1 MRLVRSYLAI
11 AVCVLL
17 IEAQV
22 HAEPDNFADSG
33 VRIVDLTHP
42 FDAETIYWPTEPGFE
57 LIRVKYGIA
66 DKGYFYAAN
75 RFKAAEH
82 GGTHVDAPIHFFQ
95 GGVTVD
101 KIDFGRLVGE
111 AVVVDVSSQCA
122 QNPDYLIGVNDLRA
136 WEREHGRQLIDVI
149 VMLHTGYGARWRDRK
164 QYLGT
169 DRRGREAVADLH
181 FPGLSPEAAK
191 WLTEHRSV
199 RSIGIDTASI
209 DYGQSTLF
217 ESHVTLFA
225 QGIPAF
231 ENVAHLD
238 QLPSEGARVHAMPMK
253 IAGGSGGPLRI
264 IATIGSGQAP

>member
-1 MRLVRSYLAI
+1 MRSVKPYLVI
-11 AVCVLL
+11 VVCLLL
-17 IEAQV
+17 IKMQAHAQP
-22 HAEPDNFADSG
+22 ENLADS
-33 VRIVDLTHP
+33 RERLIDLTHP
-42 FDAETIYWPTEPGFE
+42 FDAATIYWPTEPGFE
-57 LIRVKYGIA
+57 LIRVKYGMT

-82 GGTHVDAPIHFFQ
+82 GGTHVDAPIHFSK

-101 KIDFGRLVGE
+101 KIDLNRLVGE
-111 AVVVDVSSQCA
+111 AVVVDVSSPCA

-136 WEREHGRQLIDVI
+136 WERQHGRQLIDVI
-149 VMLHTGYGARWRDRK
+149 VMLHTGYGARWHDRK

-169 DRRGREAVADLH
+169 DRRGREAVAELH

-191 WLTEHRSV
+191 WITEHRSV

-225 QGIPAF
+225 HDIPAF
-231 ENVAHLD
+231 ENVANLD
-238 QLPSEGARVHAMPMK
+238 RLPSEGAWIHAMPMK

-264 IATIGSGQAP
+264 IATVSSRQTP